1 MMYEHK
7 TKPVLSPRAFTGRMM
22 QHLGVA
28 ILFTTISLGVGII
41 GFRLFEGYAWLDCI
55 LNAAMLLGGMGQISP
70 ILTTGGKLFAA
81 AYAIY
86 SGLWVIAC
94 TGLILAPV
102 IHRVLHHFHA
112 DATNRA

>member
-1 MMYEHK
+1 MYEPKH
-7 TKPVLSPRAFTGRMM
+7 KPVISRSAFTGRMAR
-22 QHLGVA
+22 HVLFALGFTVVS
-28 ILFTTISLGVGII
+28 LFLGAL
-41 GFRLFEGYAWLDCI
+41 GFRFLEGYSWMDAE

-70 ILTTGGKLFAA
+70 IATNGGKLFASF
-81 AYAIY
+81 YAIY

-112 DATNRA
+112 DEK